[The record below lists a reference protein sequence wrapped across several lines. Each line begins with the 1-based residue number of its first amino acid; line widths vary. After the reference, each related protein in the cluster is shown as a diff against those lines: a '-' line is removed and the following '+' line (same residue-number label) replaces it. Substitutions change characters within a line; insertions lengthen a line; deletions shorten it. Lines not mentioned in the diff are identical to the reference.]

1 MNISDKLVQN
11 LISLMVSAFPKNMSD
26 EQLDEFIRHFF
37 DNTVSGDLVD
47 EIKKRY
53 TERDIG

>member
-26 EQLDEFIRHFF
+26 EQLDEFIRYFF
-37 DNTVSGDLVD
+37 NNTVSGDLVN

-53 TERDIG
+53 TERDID